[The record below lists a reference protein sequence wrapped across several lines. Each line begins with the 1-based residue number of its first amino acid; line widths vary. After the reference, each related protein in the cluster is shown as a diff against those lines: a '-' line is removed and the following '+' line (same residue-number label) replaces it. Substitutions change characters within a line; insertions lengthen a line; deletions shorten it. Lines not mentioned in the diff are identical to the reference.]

1 MLEMVFLVAFAYD
14 AYDFFLRY
22 TLINPQ
28 FTTLI
33 TKLCYGQP
41 YTLVPELYTCYENN
55 KVK

>member
-41 YTLVPELYTCYENN
+41 YTLGPELYTCYENN